1 MTSTLKHEE
10 VLRVAYI
17 YTRGGRFAPYDKAW
31 NGNETGP
38 QWKKPLQIWNEEVAK
53 NHHAITGE
61 RYSGCPTYYPPR
73 LSDGSDI
80 HQYYPENQW
89 PLKLMSFKSHVV
101 SSSTGMIQRLRMVKP
116 SNLVAINPQDGKNGV

>member
-1 MTSTLKHEE
+1 
-10 VLRVAYI
+10 
-17 YTRGGRFAPYDKAW
+17 
-31 NGNETGP
+31 
-38 QWKKPLQIWNEEVAK
+38 VAK

-80 HQYYPENQW
+80 HQHYPEEQW

-101 SSSTGMIQRLRMVKP
+101 SSSTGMIQRF
-116 SNLVAINPQDGKNGV
+116 KNG